1 MALNATSNEK
11 EAITEHAE
19 ITFRAKVC
27 LNPLHPNISMHI
39 LHTVLYTF
47 LILLTKRTCLTIES
61 RLRWCVWAD
70 WWNISFYNNK
80 YRVENGRSGYHRHT
94 LLTLSA
100 CVVGTT
106 LHALQAEN
114 MKFYFAFLL
123 EKKFH
128 DIHMHSIFSYDHFE
142 VMLTVSQQCDLPIN
156 CDIF

>member
-1 MALNATSNEK
+1 MALNAISNEK
-11 EAITEHAE
+11 EAVTEHGKFAL
-19 ITFRAKVC
+19 TL
-27 LNPLHPNISMHI
+27 LNPNISMHI

-70 WWNISFYNNK
+70 WWNISFYNSK
-80 YRVENGRSGYHRHT
+80 YRVENGRSGYHRDT

-100 CVVGTT
+100 RVVGTT

-128 DIHMHSIFSYDHFE
+128 DIHMHSIFPYNHFE

-156 CDIF
+156 CNIF